1 MPAHCQATR
10 SRATSQAAAVSSTVR
25 LSATSRTTSP
35 YSRTPRV
42 RPVAVGRIQWARL
55 TTMNGRSS
63 SHRAREALP
72 EVSPDQQYAS
82 ATGSSR

>member
-1 MPAHCQATR
+1 M
-10 SRATSQAAAVSSTVR
+10 SSTVR
-25 LSATSRTTSP
+25 LSATSRTKTP
-35 YSRTPRV
+35 YSRTARV

-63 SHRAREALP
+63 SHSAREPFP
-72 EVSPDQQYAS
+72 EVRPDQQYAS